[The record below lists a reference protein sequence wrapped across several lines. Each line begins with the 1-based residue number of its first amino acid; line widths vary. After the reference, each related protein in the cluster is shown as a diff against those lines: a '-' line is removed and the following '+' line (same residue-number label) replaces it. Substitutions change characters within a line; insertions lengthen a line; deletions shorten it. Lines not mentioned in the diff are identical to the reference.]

1 MKRAQ
6 AALLLLLAALALLG
20 GCREEVAAPTPA
32 PLPQRE
38 VAASPSVADSPFGP
52 DRLLRPQEEQL
63 ADIPVPR
70 GAEVVSGG
78 DQAAFLTPPHA
89 YMDLVRFYK
98 KQLATTHE
106 AEERPGGTRF
116 VPKAKEG
123 SEVYVLTPRRLG
135 DKPLVT
141 VFGPAQGKDLPKS
154 LQANLPDAKPTAAAA
169 APSRPEVVDP
179 TSGGSHYT
187 RRVER
192 DAQGRQIVVL
202 QPAPDRAAGGSAGTG
217 GGSGARAATSDRESA
232 QKTTWTFRAERLK
245 GQTARNF

>member
-1 MKRAQ
+1 MRAQ
-6 AALLLLLAALALLG
+6 APLLLLLLAALALLG
-20 GCREEVAAPTPA
+20 ACRGEEAAPTPA

-52 DRLLRPQEEQL
+52 DRLLRPREEQL

-70 GAEVVSGG
+70 GVEVVSGS

-98 KQLATTHE
+98 KQLSATHDVE
-106 AEERPGGTRF
+106 QRPGGTHF
-116 VPKAKEG
+116 TPKAKGG

-141 VFGPAQGKDLPKS
+141 VFGPAEGKDLPKA
-154 LQANLPDAKPTAAAA
+154 LQANLPDAKPAAAA
-169 APSRPEVVDP
+169 ATPARPEVVDP
-179 TSGGSHYT
+179 TSGGANYT

-202 QPAPDRAAGGSAGTG
+202 QPAPDRAAGGGAGTS
-217 GGSGARAATSDRESA
+217 GGSGARAAATGRGSDP
-232 QKTTWTFRAERLK
+232 KTTWTFRAERLK